1 MLSSREKGAGV
12 WASSYGRA
20 GQSAYQR
27 LSMPIHSQPARHPSL
42 RGQTTGS
49 FVTLDA
55 ALALRSAAIAAEAG
69 ATSETNLALLWHQLV
84 HGHFSV
90 LDDFFSEERHYL
102 LLAPGPPGQGSASL
116 LEGRRL
122 EILVA
127 VLGGL
132 RQKNVAIDLGLAP
145 STVALNSRLALQ
157 ALGVGCRPSRAH
169 PLLMLAASASQQAVR
184 VVATEA
190 SFVARDGRELRVIG
204 GPRPDRRLVDLLPAA
219 ELAVIRALI
228 EGHSYEEIA
237 AQRATSVRT
246 IANQVT
252 AVFRRLRVSGRNE
265 LVQRLFFDQDLEA
278 EAPRRDSLI
287 PRAAEPALPPGW
299 DVTQHTA

>member
-1 MLSSREKGAGV
+1 M
-12 WASSYGRA
+12 
-20 GQSAYQR
+20 AYQH
-27 LSMPIHSQPARHPSL
+27 LSMPIHPQPARHPSL

-69 ATSETNLALLWHQLV
+69 ATNATNLALLWHELV

-90 LDDFFSEERHYL
+90 LDDFFSDERHYL
-102 LLAPGPPGQGSASL
+102 LLVPAPRGQASASL

-190 SFVARDGRELRVIG
+190 SFVARDGQELRVIG
-204 GPRPDRRLVDLLPAA
+204 GPRPDRRLVELLPAA
-219 ELAVIRALI
+219 ELAVIRRLI
-228 EGHSYEEIA
+228 EGYSYEEVA
-237 AQRATSVRT
+237 AQRRTSVRT

-265 LVQRLFFDQDLEA
+265 LVQRLFFDDDLEA
-278 EAPRRDSLI
+278 EAPRRDTLM
-287 PRAAEPALPPGW
+287 PPAAEPELPAGW
-299 DVTQHTA
+299 DASRHTA